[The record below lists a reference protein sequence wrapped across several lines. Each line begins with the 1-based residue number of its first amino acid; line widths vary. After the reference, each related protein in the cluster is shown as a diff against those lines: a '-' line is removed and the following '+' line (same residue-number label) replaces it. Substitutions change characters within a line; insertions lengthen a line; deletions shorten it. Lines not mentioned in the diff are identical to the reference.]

1 MCFTYQ
7 TKTRGRA
14 IGMVRTSVQK
24 VSLASCERGERIARG
39 LGPSPY
45 RPQPRSVWCT
55 EGHLLGALCL
65 PRGPPLL
72 AGTCPALSATSGP
85 PAGTLLVLPSSFSC
99 KRLKCRRTP
108 QSLPSPS
115 PLHQLSAPL
124 VHSSRRGTLGPHSP
138 RGRVLRAALSG
149 RRFVLIKHAIKE
161 IA

>member
-55 EGHLLGALCL
+55 EGHLLRALCL

-115 PLHQLSAPL
+115 PLRQLS
-124 VHSSRRGTLGPHSP
+124 SSGSFFPPGHARPALPTGTGLTGSFIWGKVRSDKTRH
-138 RGRVLRAALSG
+138 
-149 RRFVLIKHAIKE
+149 
-161 IA
+161 